1 MRFRI
6 ALPVHF
12 WKRTTTIVERV
23 FWVLTLCYLAGY
35 SPTGASA
42 AAEKARTFVRSVEFD
57 YVGWMAN
64 AAYLKIVQAA
74 AGTPDYLPAEK
85 KHQLVL
91 DYLDQVARV
100 AQLENKITEVYA
112 DPANADPAQA
122 VEEWNRQLA
131 LEKGRLGQIAPL
143 AEAILQQQVVQL
155 AAENGLTLIGQ
166 AVPPLAYHTTE
177 LPLDLV
183 LSPRNAIRQETS
195 LSLNPGMSA
204 DEKDR
209 LEKQI
214 QARLDYSALVV
225 PVGGIGVYPTMVM
238 MTTDLNWLAEVIA
251 HEWTHNLLTLRPLGL
266 NYGTSA
272 DLRTINETTASMV
285 GRELGA
291 EVIRRYY
298 PERAPA
304 PPSPQ
309 KTPDAPQTKPKFSF
323 QAEMHATRVQTD
335 ALLAQGKIA
344 EAEAYMES
352 RRVMFWEHGY
362 QIRKLNQ
369 AYFAFYGAYND
380 TSEGGNAN
388 GSAGEDPIGPAL
400 AAVRKKSASLAD
412 FVNRVAWVTSLE
424 QLQKLAR

>member
-6 ALPVHF
+6 SLPATF
-12 WKRTTTIVERV
+12 WKNVTRTVGRV
-23 FWVLTLCYLAGY
+23 LWVTLVCYLAGY
-35 SPTGASA
+35 SPSGASA
-42 AAEKARTFVRSVEFD
+42 AAEKARAFVRSVEFD

-64 AAYLKIVQAA
+64 AAYIKIEQLA
-74 AGTPDYLPAEK
+74 AGSPDYLPTEK
-85 KHQLVL
+85 KHAVVL
-91 DYLDQVARV
+91 DYLEQVARV
-100 AQLENKITEVYA
+100 AKLENQITEVYA
-112 DPANADPAQA
+112 DPAAADPAQA
-122 VEEWNRQLA
+122 AAEWNRQLV
-131 LEKGRLGQIAPL
+131 LEKERLGRITPL
-143 AEAILQQQVVQL
+143 AEAILQQQAVQV

-183 LSPRNAIRQETS
+183 LSPRNVIRQETS

-209 LEKQI
+209 LENQI
-214 QARLDYSALVV
+214 QAGLDYSALVV

-251 HEWTHNLLTLRPLGL
+251 HEWTHNFLTLRPLGL

-272 DLRTINETTASMV
+272 ELRTINETTASMV
-285 GRELGA
+285 GRELGE

-298 PERAPA
+298 PERVPA

-309 KTPDAPQTKPKFSF
+309 KTPEAPQPKPKFSF

-335 ALLAQGKIA
+335 ALLAQGKIG

-400 AAVRKKSASLAD
+400 AALRKKSASLAD
-412 FVNRVAWVTSLE
+412 FVNRVSWVTSLE